1 MTTKHYKL
9 TKISKTGFEFST
21 SDIEMIYD
29 RLDEFV
35 CTSCKVKQSEAIKY
49 CDENN
54 IEDFER
60 EHFIQEAFPDDYDN
74 LPTLEKVEWLMSTA
88 CGCEFVF
95 EEFDSYTDYVVS
107 ESIIMQEY
115 LKGIEIGR

>member
-1 MTTKHYKL
+1 MKHYKL
-9 TKISKTGFEFST
+9 TKISKTGYEFST

-35 CTSCKVKQSEAIKY
+35 CTSCKVKKSEAIKY

-60 EHFIQEAFPDDYDN
+60 EHFIQEAFPDNYDD
-74 LPTLEKVEWLMSTA
+74 LPTLEKVQWLMSTA

-95 EEFDSYTDYVVS
+95 EEFDSYEDCVLS
-107 ESIIMQEY
+107 EITFMEECFR
-115 LKGIEIGR
+115 GTEIGR

>member
-1 MTTKHYKL
+1 MTEKYYKL
-9 TKISKTGFEFST
+9 TKISKTGYEFST
-21 SDIEMIYD
+21 SDIELIYD

-35 CTSCKVKQSEAIKY
+35 CTSCKVKRSEAEKY
-49 CDENN
+49 CEENN
-54 IEDFER
+54 LEGFER
-60 EHFIQEAFPDDYDN
+60 EQFIENAFPDNYDN

-95 EEFDSYTDYVVS
+95 EEFDSYKDYVVS
-107 ESIIMQEY
+107 ESISLQEY